1 MRIYC
6 ASKEFFSLIVAHLS
20 AYQWGSERGAF
31 FYEAIDLLYQKT
43 NGIIAYLIMLYE
55 RIQMDI
61 VQNEPEDAYT
71 PAQIER
77 ISNLYFD
84 GIERLMT
91 KNAKK
96 KQKSAAAIKKEDT
109 ESKLIQEN
117 IQTDLDQAI
126 QAEQLSQMIA
136 DAGQSADIE
145 GIKKDVVERIKEI
158 TDDYNTDT
166 IVNAFNV
173 VLKATLRKNE
183 TPTLKQMLRKTLE
196 RLASG
201 KTDLRP
207 KAHKPTAEQV
217 AQMKS
222 DLRV

>member
-1 MRIYC
+1 MGHTSCGYSISISNSAPIGSKARRNFFQIYLKRTQM
-6 ASKEFFSLIVAHLS
+6 AKKDDAFDSAIRIVASSIFYKRREHLS
-20 AYQWGSERGAF
+20 F
-31 FYEAIDLLYQKT
+31 CKI
-43 NGIIAYLIMLYE
+43 
-55 RIQMDI
+55 
-61 VQNEPEDAYT
+61 
-71 PAQIER
+71 
-77 ISNLYFD
+77 
-84 GIERLMT
+84 
-91 KNAKK
+91 
-96 KQKSAAAIKKEDT
+96 
-109 ESKLIQEN
+109 
-117 IQTDLDQAI
+117 DQAI
-126 QAEQLSQMIA
+126 QAEQLTQMIA
-136 DAGQSADIE
+136 DAGQNADIE

-173 VLKATLRKNE
+173 VLKAALRKNE
-183 TPTLKQMLRKTLE
+183 TPTLKQMLRKTLD